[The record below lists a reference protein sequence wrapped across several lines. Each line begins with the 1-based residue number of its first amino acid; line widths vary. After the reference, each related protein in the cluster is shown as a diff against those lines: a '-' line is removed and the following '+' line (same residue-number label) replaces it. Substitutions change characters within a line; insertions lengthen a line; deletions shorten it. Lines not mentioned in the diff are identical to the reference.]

1 MNMEYS
7 KILNTLQRQ
16 CVKREYCQYDIFR
29 KALKAFEG
37 DKDLA
42 QRAVDALAADKFVDD
57 SRYAAAFAREKSR
70 LNGWGPAKISFA
82 LRGKG
87 VSQAAISAALEEVD
101 PDEARRKMQ
110 SVMEVKSKALEGDPE
125 RKLKLLKFG
134 LTRGYEYDALAPVV
148 EELTSGAE

>member
-1 MNMEYS
+1 MEYS
-7 KILNTLQRQ
+7 KILNSLQRQ

-82 LRGKG
+82 
-87 VSQAAISAALEEVD
+87 
-101 PDEARRKMQ
+101 DEARRKMQ

-134 LTRGYEYDALAPVV
+134 LARGYEYDALAPVV
-148 EELTSGAE
+148 EALISGTE

>member
-7 KILNTLQRQ
+7 KILNSLQRQ
-16 CVKREYCQYDIFR
+16 CAKREYCQYDIFR

-37 DKDLA
+37 DRALA
-42 QRAVDALAADKFVDD
+42 QRAVDDLAADKFVDD

-87 VSQAAISAALEEVD
+87 ISKAAISAALGEVD
-101 PDEARRKMQ
+101 PDEAMKKMR
-110 SVMEVKSKALEGDPE
+110 SVLEVKCKALGEDPE
-125 RKLKLLKFG
+125 KKLKLLKFG
-134 LTRGYEYDALAPVV
+134 LARGYEYDALAPVV
-148 EELTSGAE
+148 DELISRAE

>member
-7 KILNTLQRQ
+7 KILNSLQRQ

-42 QRAVDALAADKFVDD
+42 RQAVDALVADKFVDD
-57 SRYAAAFAREKSR
+57 KRYAAAFAREKSR

-82 LRGKG
+82 LNGKG
-87 VSQAAISAALEEVD
+87 ISHEAISAALDDVD
-101 PDEARRKMQ
+101 PDEASRKMR
-110 SVMEVKSKALEGDPE
+110 SVLEVKRKALEGDPQI
-125 RKLKLLKFG
+125 KLKLLKFG
-134 LTRGYEYDALAPVV
+134 LTRGYEYDVLAPVID
-148 EELTSGAE
+148 ELISGIE